1 MGLGSTEVQ
10 QGLYWSNIM
19 KLPRVHLCYAEVCSE
34 LWESERARLWVQ
46 LVTSRDIRHL
56 VYLGL
61 HMYCVLD
68 GTFIGH
74 RLVIQPYGTGM
85 LGTRSIPDSQSPTG
99 L

>member
-1 MGLGSTEVQ
+1 MIILYCQNPVYILRVGLSSTEVQ

-34 LWESERARLWVQ
+34 LWESERARLWVR

-56 VYLGL
+56 VYLGI

-68 GTFIGH
+68 GTLKVIG
-74 RLVIQPYGTGM
+74 
-85 LGTRSIPDSQSPTG
+85 
-99 L
+99 